1 MSDMKLIMENWN
13 EFLNEEKTDAVAVFY
28 EVCEEKE
35 SQRQE
40 LLKEV
45 GAAEI
50 HVGGD
55 DGLHGTIAPMGKWS
69 ALTAMTGIAAYAG
82 LTAYALNVGGA
93 VGVAFFIT
101 GNAVPLAIIGAL
113 TYAYFK
119 TKKLLPKWLK
129 RIWPFGTKHDP
140 LKVAQEKIKKMMAAA
155 QERAGLT
162 EDQATAL
169 LEIVNKEVNEDEE
182 CSQLSEDLLRAVD
195 DNDSDAVRT
204 LTDKLDD
211 AVSGV
216 IQRLQEELKTHMQ
229 QGEDPN
235 DDLEGFTP
243 DQIDNRRSAGPEE
256 VPDDDVVDLDR
267 YL

>member
-13 EFLNEEKTDAVAVFY
+13 KFVNEEKTDAVAVFY

-40 LLKEV
+40 LLKEF
-45 GAAEI
+45 GAVDI
-50 HVGGD
+50 DIPGGQVA
-55 DGLHGTIAPMGKWS
+55 LKPLGKWS

-101 GNAVPLAIIGAL
+101 GNAVPLAVIGAL

-119 TKKLLPKWLK
+119 TKSLLPKWLK
-129 RIWPFGTKHDP
+129 KIWPFGTKQDP
-140 LKVAQEKIKKMMAAA
+140 LKAAQEKIKKMMAAA
-155 QERAGLT
+155 QERAKLT
-162 EDQATAL
+162 EDQAIAL
-169 LEIVNKEVNEDEE
+169 LEIVNKEVNEDEK
-182 CSQLSEDLLRAVD
+182 CSQLSKDLLRAVD

-216 IQRLQEELKTHMQ
+216 IQRLQEELKAHIQ
-229 QGEDPN
+229 QGEDPH
-235 DDLEGFTP
+235 DDLEGLTP
-243 DQIDNRRSAGPEE
+243 DQIDNLRPAGPEE
-256 VPDDDVVDLDR
+256 LPDDDVVDLDR